1 MTARTRA
8 PRRLEDAAADTL
20 QGPLEA
26 VLFDRDAT
34 LVVDVP
40 YNGDPDLVVPMPTAL
55 EAVRAVRAAGLATGV
70 VTNQSGIGRGLVRR
84 EQVDAVNRRVD
95 DLFGGLGTWHLC
107 PHTADDGCPC
117 RKPRPGMVLAAA
129 EALGT
134 HPSRTA
140 VVGDI
145 GADVEAARA
154 AGARAVLVPT
164 PRTLGDE
171 VRRAPVVAATLL
183 DAVETLLAS
192 ASRLAPPTGR
202 RVS

>member
-1 MTARTRA
+1 MTARTQARTG
-8 PRRLEDAAADTL
+8 LEDAAVDTW

-55 EAVRAVRAAGLATGV
+55 EAVRAVRTAGLATGV
-70 VTNQSGIGRGLVRR
+70 VTNQSGIGRRLLRR

-95 DLFGGLGTWHLC
+95 TLFGGLGTWQLC

-140 VVGDI
+140 VVGDV

-164 PRTLGDE
+164 PRTLRDE
-171 VRRAPVVAATLL
+171 VLAAPAVAGTLL
-183 DAVETLLAS
+183 DAVRLLLATS
-192 ASRLAPPTGR
+192 QPAHPTGR
-202 RVS
+202 RDS